1 MDMEL
6 LAAIQERRA
15 TREFEAGEV
24 SRDDLARLIHAALWA
39 PSAMN
44 NQSWH
49 FTVVTDKAL
58 LQRISTQAKTWMLT
72 NVPAELANEHFDK
85 MLRDPNVHIFHHAP
99 ALIVISAPDGD
110 RWTTENC
117 ALAAQNLM
125 LAATEL
131 ALGTCWIGLAQGWL
145 NTAEGHHALNLP
157 SSQRVVAPIIVGYP
171 KKLSAACH
179 VQRKPADI
187 AWIGPGLEPMVEVG
201 TSAPDSRP
209 GVYGSLIHP

>member
-1 MDMEL
+1 MEL

-15 TREFEAGEV
+15 AREFEATEV
-24 SRDDLARLIHAALWA
+24 ARNDLTRLIHAAIWA

-44 NQSWH
+44 AQSWR

-58 LQRISTQAKTWMLT
+58 LQKISTEAKSWML
-72 NVPAELANEHFDK
+72 NNMPAGLGSDHFRT
-85 MLRDPNVHIFHHAP
+85 MLSDPNLQIFYRAP

-110 RWTTENC
+110 KWSTENC

-145 NTAEGHHALNLP
+145 NTAEGHRALNLAA
-157 SSQRVVAPIIVGYP
+157 SERVVAPIIVGHP
-171 KKLSAACH
+171 KKLSAACQVH
-179 VQRKPADI
+179 RKPAEI
-187 AWIGPGLEPMVEVG
+187 TWIPAGPEPMPEG
-201 TSAPDSRP
+201 GRPEPQARP